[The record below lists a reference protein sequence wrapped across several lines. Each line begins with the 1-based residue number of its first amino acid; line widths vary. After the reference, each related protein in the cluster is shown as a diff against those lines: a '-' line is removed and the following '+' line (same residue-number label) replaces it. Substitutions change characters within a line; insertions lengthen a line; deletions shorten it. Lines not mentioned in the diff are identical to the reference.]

1 MVMFPYK
8 LKQCGEKSH
17 SDLFSF
23 FFLQSENKYTT
34 LTFLFSPHHKLLKYI
49 FTQDSN
55 KFQTRSS

>member
-8 LKQCGEKSH
+8 PKQCGEKSH
-17 SDLFSF
+17 SD